1 MSHCFPPVR
10 HEILYS
16 LLIVGL
22 QWIVANVVLR
32 EVVPMVFPGGVSSA
46 KVVGLVVV
54 LLSSLISL
62 PLLCQ
67 TVPPQAVP
75 NAVPELVVESNPD
88 FSGWTLPIIRNPLQ
102 ADPRLIAAFMRP
114 WLLSGRF
121 LSFNEDAKS
130 TRSLPQAKSYK
141 LTPDPFNWSA
151 ISDSP
156 DSDNFVYLP
165 ELPRPGHPNTAQ
177 RMAAEPPH
185 HVPAAMPAKYDTA
198 QIGNRPVGQGIN
210 FFSIEKEIALGR
222 ELSAQVEQSTRLLTD
237 AEITEYVN
245 RKAQLLVQHSDCKV
259 PFVVK
264 IVDDDE
270 VNAFAL
276 PGGFFYVNT
285 GLILAADDE
294 AELASVMAHEI
305 AHVCARHATKN
316 LTRGEISQY
325 ISLPLIFLGG
335 PVGLAVRQIS
345 SFAMPLSFLKFS
357 RDAEREADLLGM
369 QYQYAAGYDPTA
381 FVDFFEKLEGEEKE
395 PHNFVARAFMT
406 HPMTDDRVR
415 RAEHML
421 ENLPD
426 RDSYIT
432 DTSEFDQV
440 RDRLSKLTRG
450 RALNGGKRPHP
461 TLRRRTGTQ

>member
-1 MSHCFPPVR
+1 MFVPGRFSLR
-10 HEILYS
+10 IL
-16 LLIVGL
+16 
-22 QWIVANVVLR
+22 
-32 EVVPMVFPGGVSSA
+32 
-46 KVVGLVVV
+46 K
-54 LLSSLISL
+54 LLSILL
-62 PLLCQ
+62 PCIAALPVNGQ
-67 TVPPQAVP
+67 TVPAQATP
-75 NAVPELVVESNPD
+75 RAVTETALDPSPD
-88 FSGWTLPIIRNPLQ
+88 FAGWTTSLRRNPLQ
-102 ADPRLIAAFMRP
+102 ADPRIIAAFMRP
-114 WLLSGRF
+114 WLLTDRLLGLTPESKG
-121 LSFNEDAKS
+121 
-130 TRSLPQAKSYK
+130 TRSLPEPKSYK
-141 LTPDPFNWSA
+141 LTPDPSNWSPLA
-151 ISDSP
+151 SSADEDELAYLSDVS
-156 DSDNFVYLP
+156 
-165 ELPRPGHPNTAQ
+165 RPGHPNTAQ
-177 RMAAEPPH
+177 RMAAEPPRH
-185 HVPAAMPAKYDTA
+185 STVVVPAKYDTSR
-198 QIGNRPVGQGIN
+198 IGNREVGQGIN

-222 ELSAQVEQSTRLLTD
+222 ELSLQVEQSARLMTD
-237 AEITEYVN
+237 PAITEYVN

-294 AELASVMAHEI
+294 AELAGVMAHEI

-316 LTRGEISQY
+316 LTRGQITQY
-325 ISLPLIFLGG
+325 ASLPLIFLGG
-335 PVGLAVRQIS
+335 PVGFAIRQIS
-345 SFAMPLSFLKFS
+345 GFAMPLSFLKFS

-381 FVDFFEKLEGEEKE
+381 FVDFFEKLETEGKE

-421 ENLPD
+421 ENFPD

-432 DTSEFDQV
+432 DTSDFDQV
-440 RDRLSKLTRG
+440 RNRLSQLTRG
-450 RALNGGKRPHP
+450 RALNGGKRPQP